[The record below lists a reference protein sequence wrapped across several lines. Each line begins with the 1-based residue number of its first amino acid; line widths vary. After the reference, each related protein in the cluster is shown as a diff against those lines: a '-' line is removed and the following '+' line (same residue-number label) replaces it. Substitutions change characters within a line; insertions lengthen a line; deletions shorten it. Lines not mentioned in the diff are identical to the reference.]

1 MLDIRESEIIEF
13 VKTKMTDSNPNHKA
27 IFENFAVQGTFA
39 SCAPIGEGHI
49 NDTFLVK
56 TAEAGFP
63 DYVIQRINHA
73 IFTNVD
79 GLMEN
84 IQRVTSHLH
93 KKLTE
98 EPAGAGQTVA
108 MRLFETKSHQTYFQ
122 DLQGNYWRCFE
133 FVKNSTTNNAPLSPR
148 RAFEG
153 GKALGKFQFLLSD
166 LPGEPLFEILPDF
179 HNLKKRL
186 ENFNRSLSKNP
197 VGRADSVKTE
207 IEKMLVRADE
217 MLLVY
222 RLGEAGKIPVR
233 ITHNDT
239 KFNNILFD
247 DDGNAI
253 CIIDL
258 DTVMPGY
265 VLYDFGDA
273 IRTLAN
279 AATEDEDDLS
289 KVSFDLVLY
298 KSFAQGYL
306 AEAGKFLT
314 QTEKQHLAFSAKL
327 LTYIMGLRF
336 LTDYI
341 AGDVYYK
348 ISRPNHNIVRGRNQ
362 ICLLESMEGNF
373 GEMQRV
379 IGEIAAG

>member
-1 MLDIRESEIIEF
+1 MHSNPDYKTIFEQF
-13 VKTKMTDSNPNHKA
+13 KTK
-27 IFENFAVQGTFA
+27 GTFA
-39 SCAPIGEGHI
+39 NCAPIGEGHI
-49 NDTFLVK
+49 NDTFLAK
-56 TAEAGFP
+56 TAEPEFP
-63 DYVIQRINHA
+63 DYVIQRINNN

-84 IQRVTSHLH
+84 IRRVTSHLQN
-93 KKLTE
+93 KLAE
-98 EPAGAGQTVA
+98 GSAGAVHTVA
-108 MRLFETKSHQTYFQ
+108 MRLIETIGQKNYFK
-122 DLQGNYWRCFE
+122 DLTGNYWRCFE
-133 FVKNSTTNNAPLSPR
+133 FVKNHTDHDAPLSPR

-186 ENFNRSLSKNP
+186 DNFNLALNQNP

-207 IEKMLVRADE
+207 IEKMLARADE

-247 DDGNAI
+247 ENENAI

-258 DTVMPGY
+258 DTVMPGF

-279 AATEDEDDLS
+279 TATEDEADLS
-289 KVSFDLVLY
+289 KVSFDLLLY

-306 AEAGKFLT
+306 TEAGKFLT
-314 QTEKQHLAFSAKL
+314 PIEKEHLAFSAKL

-336 LTDYI
+336 LTDHI

-348 ISRPNHNIVRGRNQ
+348 IAKPGHNLVRARNQ
-362 ICLLESMEGNF
+362 IRLLECMEENF
-373 GEMQRV
+373 GEMQTA
-379 IGEIAAG
+379 IAEMQVG

>member
-1 MLDIRESEIIEF
+1 MH
-13 VKTKMTDSNPNHKA
+13 SNPDYKS
-27 IFENFAVQGTFA
+27 IFEQFKTEGTFA

-56 TAEAGFP
+56 TVEAGFP

-93 KKLTE
+93 NKLTE

-108 MRLFETKSHQTYFQ
+108 MRLFETKNHRTYFQ

-133 FVKNSTTNNAPLSPR
+133 FVKNSTTNEAPLSPR

-186 ENFNRSLSKNP
+186 ENFNRSLSQNP

-207 IEKMLVRADE
+207 IEKMLSRADE

-247 DDGNAI
+247 ENGNAI

-279 AATEDEDDLS
+279 TATEDEDDLS

-348 ISRPNHNIVRGRNQ
+348 ISRPDHNIVRARNQ
-362 ICLLESMEGNF
+362 IYLLESMEGNF
-373 GEMQRV
+373 GEMQRL